1 MRAPVRPVS
10 LPFRP
15 TATGPVKPVAPV
27 LRLGSTG
34 AAVVELQ
41 KRLLSLGF
49 WLVAPSGA
57 FDDSTEQAVYALQK
71 AAGIRSDGVVGP
83 KTEARAH

>member
-1 MRAPVRPVS
+1 MRAPARPVS

-15 TATGPVKPVAPV
+15 TATGPVKPVAPE

-34 AAVVELQ
+34 TAVVELQ

-49 WLVAPSGA
+49 WLVAPSGV
-57 FDDSTEQAVYALQK
+57 FDDSTEQAVF
-71 AAGIRSDGVVGP
+71 AAPEGGRNSERWGCRSQDRSG
-83 KTEARAH
+83 AQ